1 MALNSSLCEGAMA
14 GDYRIVR
21 KLAEGGMGEV
31 FIVRDTTQG
40 GDSTCVLK
48 SVLCASN
55 GDAKEALKEA
65 KVLKDIRHPHVVQ
78 YLDVFPNQ
86 EAYKGIIAVCTV
98 MEYCERGDLAAH
110 LSNLKKRQNGGG
122 KGLKEPAIIMWVSQ
136 LLQALAHLHSI
147 QIIHRDMKP
156 HNVFIT
162 SKCNLK
168 IGDFGLAKS
177 LERSKATSRVGTPA
191 YIAPEVLQYDVRLSA
206 RLRPPPLHSS
216 LPVPAAAESFDEF
229 PLVLGA
235 A

>member
-1 MALNSSLCEGAMA
+1 MALNSSLSEGSMA

-31 FIVRDTTQG
+31 FLVHDAAQE
-40 GDSTCVLK
+40 TCVLK

-98 MEYCERGDLAAH
+98 MEYCARGDLAVH
-110 LSNLKKRQNGGG
+110 LSDFKKRQGVGGE
-122 KGLKEPAIIMWVSQ
+122 GLREPVCVSWVAQ

-147 QIIHRDMKP
+147 QIIHRY
-156 HNVFIT
+156 HT
-162 SKCNLK
+162 LC
-168 IGDFGLAKS
+168 GG
-177 LERSKATSRVGTPA
+177 
-191 YIAPEVLQYDVRLSA
+191 
-206 RLRPPPLHSS
+206 
-216 LPVPAAAESFDEF
+216 
-229 PLVLGA
+229 
-235 A
+235 